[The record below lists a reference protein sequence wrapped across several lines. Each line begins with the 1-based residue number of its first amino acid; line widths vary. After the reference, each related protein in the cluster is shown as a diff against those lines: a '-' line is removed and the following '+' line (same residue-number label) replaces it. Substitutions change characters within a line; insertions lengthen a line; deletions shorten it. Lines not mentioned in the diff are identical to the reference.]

1 MNDTAHLETTAT
13 LLRAI
18 SQPVRLEILLAIDTG
33 EACVCHLEAVIG
45 KRQAYISQQLM
56 ALRAAGIVT
65 SRREGRNIF
74 YRVIDLK
81 ILEMIQAAG
90 AINDQEPDGI
100 FIQPPLILQEDCPCP
115 KCAGDIDEAV
125 SPPPAR
131 GEDISSY
138 LVVDTQ
144 HD

>member
-1 MNDTAHLETTAT
+1 MKSSSHLDNTAALF
-13 LLRAI
+13 RAI
-18 SQPVRLEILLAIDTG
+18 SQPVRLEILLAIGTG

-90 AINDQEPDGI
+90 AINDQEADG
-100 FIQPPLILQEDCPCP
+100 FLIQPPLILQEDCPCP
-115 KCAGDIDEAV
+115 KCAGDVDEAV
-125 SPPPAR
+125 SPSPAR
-131 GEDISSY
+131 GEDISNY

>member
-1 MNDTAHLETTAT
+1 MYRKEHLEATAA
-13 LLRAI
+13 LLRSI
-18 SQPVRLEILLAIDTG
+18 SQPVRLEILLAIGTG

-45 KRQAYISQQLM
+45 MRQAYISQQLM

-74 YRVIDLK
+74 YRVNDLK
-81 ILEMIQAAG
+81 MLDLVQAAG
-90 AINDQEPDGI
+90 AINAQDPDAI
-100 FIQPPLILQEDCPCP
+100 RIQPPLILEKDCPCP
-115 KCAGDIDEAV
+115 KCAGDGEEPA
-125 SPPPAR
+125 SSSPAR
-131 GEDISSY
+131 DEDISSI